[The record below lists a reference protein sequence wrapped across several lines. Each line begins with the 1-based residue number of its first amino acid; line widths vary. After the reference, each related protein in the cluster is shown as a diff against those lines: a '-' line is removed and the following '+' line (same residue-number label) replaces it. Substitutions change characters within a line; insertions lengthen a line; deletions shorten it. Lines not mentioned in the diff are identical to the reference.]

1 MTISAAL
8 IRASHVGVRDLRIHL
23 SRRLKDKN
31 PLVVTEH
38 GMPMKVII
46 SYQDMVDLVEILDEL
61 QDPKTLQAVM
71 HARRGIKRGAKGVPV
86 SRLFGRL
93 RSASK

>member
-1 MTISAAL
+1 MMMSTVL
-8 IRASHVGVRDLRIHL
+8 MKASHVGVRELRIHL
-23 SRRLKDKN
+23 SSRLKSKN

-38 GMPMKVII
+38 GTPTKVII

-61 QDPKTLQAVM
+61 QDPKALYAVN
-71 HARRGIKRGAKGVPV
+71 HARRGLKRGARGIPV
-86 SRLFGRL
+86 SRLFRRL